1 MFIPPWIVFKLFIMV
16 DNKHVA
22 TLTDNISASEAV
34 MEVLKYFH
42 MFRHPLYSEEIHKFL
57 RVPISGSELSELLNV
72 MVVNRELYVLY
83 DLYSLENNDDVFS
96 RRLSGTELASGKME
110 EAYKSGKIIAAFPF
124 VKCVCISG
132 SLSKGYADKDSDID
146 FFIVTQHERLW
157 ICRTML
163 HLFKK
168 LTFLVNK
175 QHSFCMN
182 YFIDEK
188 KLLLEEQNIFTA
200 TELTTLIPVYNI
212 PIYNQL
218 MHENKCWVIDFFK
231 NADINK
237 DPFERAVKKPVVK
250 VFTETLFNIFSPE
263 RLNIFLMKFT
273 DKRWRQKWEKRNYP
287 MQDYDLAMKTRWYVS
302 KQHPLNFQKKVLK
315 SQTCAVKDVDIIS
328 V

>member
-22 TLTDNISASEAV
+22 TVTDNISASEAV
-34 MEVLKYFH
+34 MEVLRYFH
-42 MFRHPLYSEEIHKFL
+42 MFRHPLYSEEIYKFL

-72 MVVNRELYVLY
+72 MVANGKLYVLY
-83 DLYSLENNDDVFS
+83 NLYSLENNHDVFL
-96 RRLSGTELASGKME
+96 RRLSGAEQASGRMG

-157 ICRTML
+157 ICRTVL
-163 HLFKK
+163 HVFKK
-168 LTFLVNK
+168 LTFLVSK

-188 KLLLEEQNIFTA
+188 KLLLDEQNLFTA
-200 TELTTLIPVYNI
+200 TELATLIPVFNTA
-212 PIYNQL
+212 IYNQL
-218 MHENKCWVIDFFK
+218 IQENKYWMRDYFK
-231 NADINK
+231 NTTADDGIFVESEK
-237 DPFERAVKKPVVK
+237 APVVK
-250 VFTETLFNIFSPE
+250 YFTETFFNIFSPG
-263 RLNIFLMKFT
+263 RLNIFLMKLT
-273 DKRWRQKWEKRNYP
+273 DKRWRRKWEKRNYP

-302 KQHPLNFQKKVLK
+302 KQHPLNFQKKILK
-315 SQTCAVKDVDIIS
+315 AQTGVVKEADIIS
-328 V
+328 A

>member
-1 MFIPPWIVFKLFIMV
+1 MVGSKQVTIVP
-16 DNKHVA
+16 DNV
-22 TLTDNISASEAV
+22 SASEAV
-34 MEVLKYFH
+34 IEVLRYFH

-57 RVPISGSELSELLNV
+57 RVPISGNELSGLLNV
-72 MVVNRELYVLY
+72 MVANGEIYVLC
-83 DLYSLENNDDVFS
+83 DLYSLENNHDIFS
-96 RRLSGTELASGKME
+96 KRLSGAEQASGRME
-110 EAYKSGKIIAAFPF
+110 EAFKSGKIIATFPF

-168 LTFLVNK
+168 FTFLVNK

-182 YFIDEK
+182 YFIDEN

-212 PIYNQL
+212 PTYNQL
-218 MHENKCWVIDFFK
+218 MHENKCWVTEFFK
-231 NADINK
+231 NADIDK
-237 DPFERAVKKPVVK
+237 DPFEKTTKKPFVK
-250 VFTETLFNIFSPE
+250 FFTETLFNIFSPE
-263 RLNIFLMKFT
+263 RLNMLLMKFT
-273 DKRWRQKWEKRNYP
+273 DKLWRHKWEKRNYP

-315 SQTCAVKDVDIIS
+315 AQKGIVKDVDAIS
-328 V
+328 A

>member
-1 MFIPPWIVFKLFIMV
+1 MV
-16 DNKHVA
+16 GSKHVNIV
-22 TLTDNISASEAV
+22 TDNVSATEAV
-34 MEVLKYFH
+34 IEVLRYFH
-42 MFRHPLYSEEIHKFL
+42 MFRHPLYSVEIHKFL
-57 RVPISGSELSELLNV
+57 RVPISSDELSELLNI
-72 MVVNRELYVLY
+72 MVANGELYVLY
-83 DLYSLENNDDVFS
+83 DLYSLENTQDIFLK
-96 RRLSGTELASGKME
+96 RLTGAAQAAERMV
-110 EAYKSGKIIAAFPF
+110 EAYKCGKIIAAFPF

-200 TELTTLIPVYNI
+200 TELATLIPVYNTTV
-212 PIYNQL
+212 YNQL

-231 NADINK
+231 NADIDK
-237 DPFERAVKKPVVK
+237 APLEGVIKKPVVK

-273 DKRWRQKWEKRNYP
+273 DKRWRHKWEKRNYP
-287 MQDYDLAMKTRWYVS
+287 MQDYDVAMKTRWYVS
-302 KQHPLNFQKKVLK
+302 KQHPLNFQKKVL
-315 SQTCAVKDVDIIS
+315 SAHTCAVKGDHIIS
-328 V
+328 A

>member
-1 MFIPPWIVFKLFIMV
+1 MV

-22 TLTDNISASEAV
+22 TVTDNISASEAV
-34 MEVLKYFH
+34 IEVLRYFH

-57 RVPISGSELSELLNV
+57 RVPISGSELSELLNL

-83 DLYSLENNDDVFS
+83 DLYSLENNHDVFL
-96 RRLSGTELASGKME
+96 RRLSGTEQASGRME

-157 ICRTML
+157 ISRTML

-218 MHENKCWVIDFFK
+218 MHENKCWVVDFFK

-250 VFTETLFNIFSPE
+250 VFTETLINIFSPE
-263 RLNIFLMKFT
+263 KLNIFLMKFT
-273 DKRWRQKWEKRNYP
+273 DKRWRHKWEKKHYP
-287 MQDYDLAMKTRWYVS
+287 MQDYDTAMKTRWYVS

-315 SQTCAVKDVDIIS
+315 YNAKQQA
-328 V
+328 